1 VQKGTS
7 RRQRQVL
14 LPIHVP
20 IILSRTWVTWLQ
32 NASSTKKALN
42 LQIFPFFVSPNRT
55 IIHYN
60 KRAICI
66 CILLSIFVKA
76 SVRRNKRKRHRRN
89 AVRRLEIHA
98 TPSLAEPAWLNICA
112 DHPSSQAQESFSRP
126 SPIFPNFCGAHSITR
141 RRTAPPAHQ
150 QQSNLLG
157 LHLLL

>member
-1 VQKGTS
+1 MIELPQLLFSVSFLPGEIIISLDVDLIGAAQTS
-7 RRQRQVL
+7 DSSLLLLYFPPVAVL
-14 LPIHVP
+14 RVVPGCKKARLDASVRFCFRSHVP

-32 NASSTKKALN
+32 NASSTKKAPN

-66 CILLSIFVKA
+66 CILLSFFVKA

-98 TPSLAEPAWLNICA
+98 TPSLAEPA
-112 DHPSSQAQESFSRP
+112 
-126 SPIFPNFCGAHSITR
+126 
-141 RRTAPPAHQ
+141 
-150 QQSNLLG
+150 
-157 LHLLL
+157 